1 MLKIIKIVQNSLVG
15 VVTILSFSIIAISA
29 QGLGNVKGRVTTP
42 AGKKIQNV
50 KVTARKDG
58 KNLRS
63 TSTDRNGKFRLTGL
77 KAGRYNLVFEKYG
90 YSAGVLYNVLIK
102 QNKTNNIKNK
112 NVYLTVDEGTLVIIK
127 GSVFNQA
134 GRSIYGAKVRI
145 EEIRT
150 DKVPRKKAV
159 TYTSESG
166 EFTFRFAEGTKKL
179 RVTATARKVSTSK
192 EIEVSEAAIY
202 RLALTLN
209 MPVKKK

>member
-1 MLKIIKIVQNSLVG
+1 VLKIIKIVQNSLVG

-29 QGLGNVKGRVTTP
+29 QGLGNVKGKVTTP

-50 KVTARKDG
+50 KVTARKNG

-77 KAGRYNLVFEKYG
+77 EVGRYNLVFEKYG

-102 QNKTNNIKNK
+102 QNKTNNIENK
-112 NVYLTVDEGTLVIIK
+112 NVFLTVDEGTLVIIK

>member
-1 MLKIIKIVQNSLVG
+1 MKIVQNSLVG

-29 QGLGNVKGRVTTP
+29 QGLGNVKGKVTTP

>member
-1 MLKIIKIVQNSLVG
+1 MKIVQNSLVG

-29 QGLGNVKGRVTTP
+29 QGLGNVKGKVTTP

-50 KVTARKDG
+50 KVTARKNG

-77 KAGRYNLVFEKYG
+77 EAGRYNLVFEKYG

-102 QNKTNNIKNK
+102 QNKTNNIENK
-112 NVYLTVDEGTLVIIK
+112 NVFLTVDEGTLVIIK

>member
-1 MLKIIKIVQNSLVG
+1 MKIVQNSLVG

-58 KNLRS
+58 KNHRS

-102 QNKTNNIKNK
+102 QNKTNNIENK
-112 NVYLTVDEGTLVIIK
+112 NVFLTVDEGTLVIIK

>member
-1 MLKIIKIVQNSLVG
+1 VLKIIKIVQNSLVG

-29 QGLGNVKGRVTTP
+29 QGLGNVKGKVTTP

-50 KVTARKDG
+50 KVTARKNG

-77 KAGRYNLVFEKYG
+77 EAGRYNLVFEKYG

-102 QNKTNNIKNK
+102 QNKTNNIENK
-112 NVYLTVDEGTLVIIK
+112 NVFLTVDEGTLVIIK